1 MTVVGAFSTCTLSD
15 CHLAYTATS
24 VGSLSLPGYHGNTLH
39 TAGSDVAMK
48 RPVALT
54 FVLLF
59 SLACNS
65 GLESDEE
72 AVDKDSEYQ
81 LTIRRG
87 QTFELYMGTE
97 TEWNLDAGIVVLG
110 PEETG
115 EPLARLE
122 LHLVANSST
131 PNSAIV
137 ASAILS
143 TSNLRS
149 GPPGAIDA
157 RLYTGGASE
166 GEVPERVGD
175 LGEICDIR
183 FVSSAQITTDGPC
196 SFEMERIDQNG
207 PPETIIVTTGFTAT
221 DAE

>member
-1 MTVVGAFSTCTLSD
+1 MGNES
-15 CHLAYTATS
+15 
-24 VGSLSLPGYHGNTLH
+24 GYELTIQ
-39 TAGSDVAMK
+39 
-48 RPVALT
+48 RPVT
-54 FVLLF
+54 NEVL
-59 SLACNS
+59 
-65 GLESDEE
+65 
-72 AVDKDSEYQ
+72 
-81 LTIRRG
+81 
-87 QTFELYMGTE
+87 QTYAGVE

-110 PEETG
+110 PEEFG

-122 LHLVANSST
+122 LHLVVNPSASS
-131 PNSAIV
+131 SAIV
-137 ASAILS
+137 PSAILS

-166 GEVPERVGD
+166 GEVPELAGD

-183 FVSSAQITTDGPC
+183 FINRDQITTDGVC
-196 SFEMERIDQNG
+196 ILEMERVDQNG